1 MLIMLHCAIII
12 FCIIFFVLEKKGR
25 FYGEYVDSNSRYFSV
40 YGVRDEERQGY
51 FVDEFI
57 GGGWIIYLRSL
68 HGAEERNL
76 SNNGIL

>member
-57 GGGWIIYLRSL
+57 GGGVDYLPAVPTWS
-68 HGAEERNL
+68 
-76 SNNGIL
+76 